1 MKLKW
6 ETELEFLKR
15 KVDEYEKKIGRLPG
29 YICTAVQQFAAGREC
44 MKLFL

>member
-15 KVDEYEKKIGRLPG
+15 KVDEYEKKIIGGSYGVRIGRH
-29 YICTAVQQFAAGREC
+29 VVHR
-44 MKLFL
+44 M

>member
-15 KVDEYEKKIGRLPG
+15 KVDEYEKKDWSL
-29 YICTAVQQFAAGREC
+29 AW
-44 MKLFL
+44 L